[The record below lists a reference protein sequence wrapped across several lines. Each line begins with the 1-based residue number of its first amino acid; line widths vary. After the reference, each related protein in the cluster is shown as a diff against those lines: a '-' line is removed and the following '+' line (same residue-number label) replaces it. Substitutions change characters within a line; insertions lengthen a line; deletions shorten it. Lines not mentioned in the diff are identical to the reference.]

1 MSDYYTKIIPANPFH
16 RPGVERLQ
24 EAAAC
29 LLDRLAAMEVKVNRS
44 DTPAFIDCGGLLEAI
59 RCPHCGADLFDWWS
73 EQMDALYNGGGF
85 PRLAVTLPCCGRES
99 SLDRLIYKA
108 PCGFACVE
116 ISLLYPRA
124 QPDEDCLAHLR
135 QLLGCGIQVIHSR
148 I

>member
-1 MSDYYTKIIPANPFH
+1 M
-16 RPGVERLQ
+16 
-24 EAAAC
+24 
-29 LLDRLAAMEVKVNRS
+29 
-44 DTPAFIDCGGLLEAI
+44 EAI

-73 EQMDALYNGGGF
+73 EQMDALYNGSGF

-135 QLLGCGIQVIHSR
+135 QLLGCGIRVIHSR